1 MGYIEIDEEIVK
13 RIGIRSTYQSGYGG
27 RLNVVGPDGVS
38 FSAYCDNPYGFGGR
52 NKRRFTVHSHGQVIQ
67 LVAQKKLTIEA
78 VLHFVRTWAEAD
90 AKVITPGKRT
100 ITLSKEKAEAPSYVY
115 FVLNRDSNAVKIGSA
130 KNVRRRLA
138 ALQTSSPAQLKLLGS
153 IKAKSIKAAQNLEQ
167 SLHQKFADL
176 RIIGEWFRSEKEL
189 LHYITRYKD

>member
-13 RIGIRSTYQSGYGG
+13 RISIYSAYKSSGYGG
-27 RLNVVGPDGVS
+27 RLNVVRPDGVS
-38 FSAYCDNPYGFGGR
+38 FTAYCDNPYGFGGR

-115 FVLNRDSNAVKIGSA
+115 VVLNRDSNAVKIGSA
-130 KNVRRRLA
+130 KNVSA
-138 ALQTSSPAQLKLLGS
+138 ATCCLT
-153 IKAKSIKAAQNLEQ
+153 N
-167 SLHQKFADL
+167 
-176 RIIGEWFRSEKEL
+176 
-189 LHYITRYKD
+189 